1 MPCCTQT
8 EASFNSSAELTFK
21 ALRTMK
27 PCPSKKLTAAKSIP
41 SEVSRDMVQVVL
53 RDSTSISPDCRA
65 VKRFAAVSGTNL
77 TLVGSL
83 KIAAAM
89 ARQKSTSNP
98 TQLPCESGMPKP
110 ARVPLAPQIS
120 SPRSLTV
127 LRVCDH
133 AVCVANASVIA
144 MASAVTTRFMIKP
157 FSRNRAPEY
166 NNSARPRHVPAGR
179 HLRTIALLGQG
190 VDETVP
196 CQGNGANGLIAYS
209 TRKTQE

>member
-1 MPCCTQT
+1 
-8 EASFNSSAELTFK
+8 
-21 ALRTMK
+21 
-27 PCPSKKLTAAKSIP
+27 
-41 SEVSRDMVQVVL
+41 
-53 RDSTSISPDCRA
+53 
-65 VKRFAAVSGTNL
+65 
-77 TLVGSL
+77 
-83 KIAAAM
+83 M

-110 ARVPLAPQIS
+110 ARVPFAPQIS

-127 LRVCDH
+127 FRVCDH

-166 NNSARPRHVPAGR
+166 NTSARLRHVPAGR

-190 VDETVP
+190 VDETIP
-196 CQGNGANGLIAYS
+196 GQGNGANGLTAYS
-209 TRKTQE
+209 TRKTQGMNDSSSDGPPPQHRPETRVVTGGRDPQSPPRLRQSTSLSRLDCALSERRGLRRPSCALPIRTAWHADHGGARTRGART